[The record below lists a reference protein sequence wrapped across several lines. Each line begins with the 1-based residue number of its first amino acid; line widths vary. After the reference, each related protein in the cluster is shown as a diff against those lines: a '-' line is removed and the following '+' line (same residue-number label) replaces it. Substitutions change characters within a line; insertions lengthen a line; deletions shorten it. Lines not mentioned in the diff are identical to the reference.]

1 MEDFEMGAY
10 DLELY
15 YSEDYEGWLALRKN
29 QFKLHPKDY
38 STKYRLAEALVLTK
52 NHKEALVFL
61 KSLHDEYPGD
71 EDFNQ
76 LILDSL
82 RELGK
87 SKSDFDWKVIPE
99 SLILNMDTE
108 LKILENMK
116 SKRKRKMKFNDV
128 FIFLISD
135 LLEFDENSLFNYL
148 KESGSFRVHGE
159 EFYNAIVE
167 RNK

>member
-1 MEDFEMGAY
+1 MEDFELGAY

-29 QFKLHPKDY
+29 QLKLHPNDY

-52 NHKEALVFL
+52 NHEEALVFL
-61 KSLHDEYPGD
+61 KTLHDEEPK
-71 EDFNQ
+71 EEEFNQ

-87 SKSDFDWKVIPE
+87 NKEDFAWKEMPE
-99 SLILNMDTE
+99 SLSLNMETE

-128 FIFLISD
+128 YMSLISD

-148 KESGSFRVHGE
+148 KVSENILVHGE
-159 EFYNAIVE
+159 EFYDAIVE